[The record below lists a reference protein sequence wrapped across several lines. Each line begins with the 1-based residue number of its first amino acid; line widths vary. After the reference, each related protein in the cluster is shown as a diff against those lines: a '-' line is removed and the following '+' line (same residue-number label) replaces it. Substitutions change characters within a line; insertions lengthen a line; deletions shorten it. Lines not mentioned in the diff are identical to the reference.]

1 MDGRLGR
8 QSRKRGPDLTNNR
21 PWDFDQARSNCRQ
34 ASLRQEA
41 AEDALRKAYVDA
53 ALANESYRR
62 ALAEKILEL
71 RSEGFPA
78 TVCSDLARG
87 DKHVADLKRQLDV
100 QEGVREAMAQAAWR
114 LTADRKDA
122 QRFADWSQRR
132 EMAEAGGAITQVVTE
147 TIGAGR

>member
-1 MDGRLGR
+1 M
-8 QSRKRGPDLTNNR
+8 TNNR
-21 PWDFDQARSNCRQ
+21 PWDFDEARQNCRQ
-34 ASLRQEA
+34 ASLRQES
-41 AEDALRKAYVDA
+41 AEEALRKAYVDTA
-53 ALANESYRR
+53 VANERYRKALAD
-62 ALAEKILEL
+62 KILEL

-87 DKHVADLKRQLDV
+87 DKTVAELKRQLDV

-132 EMAEAGGAITQVVTE
+132 EMAETAVPVTGGWS
-147 TIGAGR
+147 